1 MKKQKPMPRRR
12 QILFRVSDKEFDQI
26 EEKRTSLG
34 INNREAYLR
43 KMAIDGYCV
52 RLDLKEI
59 REMTKLMRA
68 TSNNLNQYARWANE
82 SGKVHSEDMQD
93 LKERFDRI
101 YEAEK
106 QILSKL
112 QVLS

>member
-1 MKKQKPMPRRR
+1 MAKPKGPVRQKK
-12 QILFRVSDKEFDQI
+12 LTFRVSDDEYELI
-26 EEKRTSLG
+26 EEKRESLG
-34 INNREAYLR
+34 IRNKEAYLR

-52 RLDLKEI
+52 KLDLQEI

-82 SGKVHSEDMQD
+82 SGKVHTEDMRD
-93 LKERFDRI
+93 LRERFEQI

-106 QILSKL
+106 AILASLQILS
-112 QVLS
+112 